1 MKESGAEVSVSVKK
15 RGQVGGSMAD
25 PKVCVSL
32 EGTTVKE
39 MADEAARA
47 NLAGADYVEVRFDRL
62 YLKRPEA
69 QPVEDEN
76 GEVKHVMPPETEW
89 PIRDMATIDVDAS
102 IQSLKESIPLP
113 VIFTVRSSDEG
124 GHYPGDEGQRHEILQ
139 KGIASGVNT
148 VDLELSIDESV
159 RSNLLE
165 QASAGGVSVI
175 SSIHDVNTT
184 PSAEELVSM
193 VNEHATEGEV
203 FKFCGTVNDHQDA
216 LQIVEASYELKGSN
230 HAFSMM
236 ALGNGG
242 DWARL
247 HAPVLGQSLVYATLR
262 SEFKLSNKGLVNIRD
277 LKNAWALMEY

>member
-1 MKESGAEVSVSVKK
+1 
-15 RGQVGGSMAD
+15 MAD

-47 NLAGADYVEVRFDRL
+47 NLAGADFVEVRFDRL

-69 QPVEDEN
+69 EAIEDEN
-76 GEVKHVMPPETEW
+76 GEVKHVMPPDSEW
-89 PIRDMATIDVDAS
+89 PVRDMETIDVDAS
-102 IQSLKESIPLP
+102 IQQLKESIPLP
-113 VIFTVRSSDEG
+113 VIFTVRPTEEG
-124 GHYPGDEGQRHEILQ
+124 GHYPGDETQRVEILE
-139 KGIASGVNT
+139 KAIASGVNS
-148 VDLELSIDESV
+148 VDLELSIDEAK
-159 RSNLLE
+159 RSSLLE
-165 QASAGGVSVI
+165 QATSGKVSII
-175 SSIHDVNTT
+175 SSMHNTSTT
-184 PSAEELVSM
+184 PSADELVGL
-193 VNEHATEGEV
+193 VKEHAKENEM

-216 LQIVEASYELKGSN
+216 LQIVEASYELKNSPL
-230 HAFSMM
+230 AFSLM

>member
-1 MKESGAEVSVSVKK
+1 MAE
-15 RGQVGGSMAD
+15 

-47 NLAGADYVEVRFDRL
+47 NLAGADFVEVRFDRL

-76 GEVKHVMPPETEW
+76 GEVKHVMPPESEW
-89 PIRDMATIDVDAS
+89 PERSMDDINVDEA
-102 IQSLKESIPLP
+102 IQALKESIPLP
-113 VIFTVRSSDEG
+113 VIFTVRPKGEGGFYPGSDE
-124 GHYPGDEGQRHEILQ
+124 ERHTVLGKAID
-139 KGIASGVNT
+139 SGVNT
-148 VDLELSIDESV
+148 VDLELSIDGDS
-159 RSNLLE
+159 RTSLLDN
-165 QASAGGVSVI
+165 ASASKVKVI
-175 SSIHDVNTT
+175 SSIHDTQTT
-184 PSAEELVSM
+184 PSAEELVAM
-193 VNEHATEGEV
+193 VKEHANDEQM

-216 LQIVEASYELKGSN
+216 LQIVEASHELKDAGISY
-230 HAFSMM
+230 ALM

-247 HAPVLGQSLVYATLR
+247 HAPVLGQAMVYATLR
-262 SEFKLSNKGLVNIRD
+262 SEFKLSTKGLVNIRD

>member
-1 MKESGAEVSVSVKK
+1 
-15 RGQVGGSMAD
+15 MAD

-32 EGTTVKE
+32 EGTTVKQ

-47 NLAGADYVEVRFDRL
+47 NLAGADFVEVRFDRL
-62 YLKRPEA
+62 YLKQPEA
-69 QPVEDEN
+69 EAVEDEN
-76 GEVKHVMPPETEW
+76 GEVKHVMPPDSEW
-89 PIRDMATIDVDAS
+89 PVRDLESIDVDES

-113 VIFTVRSSDEG
+113 VIFTVRPLDEG
-124 GHYPGDEGQRHEILQ
+124 GHYPGDEDSRMAILG
-139 KGIASGVNT
+139 KAIESGVNSI
-148 VDLELSIDESV
+148 DLELSIGDKA
-159 RSNLLE
+159 RSTLAE
-165 QASAGGVSVI
+165 QATSAKVNII
-175 SSIHDVNTT
+175 SSIHNTTTT
-184 PSAEELVSM
+184 PSAEELVNM
-193 VNEHATEGEV
+193 VNEHAKDGEI

-216 LQIVEASYELKGSN
+216 LQIVEASHELKTTS
-230 HAFSMM
+230 HAYSMM

>member
-1 MKESGAEVSVSVKK
+1 
-15 RGQVGGSMAD
+15 MAD

-47 NLAGADYVEVRFDRL
+47 NLAGADFVEVRFDRL

-69 QPVEDEN
+69 QPVEGED
-76 GEVKHVMPPETEW
+76 GEVKHVMPPDSEW
-89 PIRDMATIDVDAS
+89 PVRDMDSVDVDAS

-113 VIFTVRSSDEG
+113 VIFTVRPSDEG
-124 GHYPGDEGQRHEILQ
+124 GHYPGDDAQRLEVLE
-139 KGIASGVNT
+139 KAIASGVNT
-148 VDLELSIDESV
+148 IDLELSIEDSS
-159 RSNLLE
+159 RTDLL
-165 QASAGGVSVI
+165 AKANDAGVKVI
-175 SSIHDVNTT
+175 SSIHDTTTT
-184 PSAEELVSM
+184 PSADELVNM
-193 VNEHATEGEV
+193 VNEHAKEGEV

-216 LQIVEASYELKGSN
+216 LQIVAASYELKSSK

>member
-1 MKESGAEVSVSVKK
+1 
-15 RGQVGGSMAD
+15 MAD

-47 NLAGADYVEVRFDRL
+47 NLAGADFVEVRFDRL

-69 QPVEDEN
+69 EAVEDED
-76 GEVKHVMPPETEW
+76 GEVKHIMPPDNEW
-89 PIRDMATIDVDAS
+89 PVREMDSIDVDES
-102 IQSLKESIPLP
+102 IQNLKESIPLP
-113 VIFTVRSSDEG
+113 VIFTVRPQEEG
-124 GHYPGDEGQRHEILQ
+124 GYYPGGEDERITVLEKAID
-139 KGIASGVNT
+139 SGVNSI
-148 VDLELSIDESV
+148 DLELSIEEGA
-159 RSNLLE
+159 RSSLLE
-165 QASAGGVSVI
+165 KATSSKVSII
-175 SSIHDVNTT
+175 SSIHNTSTT
-184 PSAEELVSM
+184 PSADELVSM
-193 VNEHATEGEV
+193 VKEHAKEGEI

-216 LQIVEASYELKGSN
+216 LQIVEASHELKTSS
-230 HAFSMM
+230 HAYAMM

-277 LKNAWALMEY
+277 LKNAWTLMEY

>member
-1 MKESGAEVSVSVKK
+1 M
-15 RGQVGGSMAD
+15 
-25 PKVCVSL
+25 
-32 EGTTVKE
+32 
-39 MADEAARA
+39 
-47 NLAGADYVEVRFDRL
+47 
-62 YLKRPEA
+62 
-69 QPVEDEN
+69 
-76 GEVKHVMPPETEW
+76 
-89 PIRDMATIDVDAS
+89 
-102 IQSLKESIPLP
+102 
-113 VIFTVRSSDEG
+113 
-124 GHYPGDEGQRHEILQ
+124 
-139 KGIASGVNT
+139 
-148 VDLELSIDESV
+148 
-159 RSNLLE
+159 
-165 QASAGGVSVI
+165 I

-193 VNEHATEGEV
+193 VNEHAKEGEV

>member
-1 MKESGAEVSVSVKK
+1 
-15 RGQVGGSMAD
+15 
-25 PKVCVSL
+25 
-32 EGTTVKE
+32 
-39 MADEAARA
+39 
-47 NLAGADYVEVRFDRL
+47 
-62 YLKRPEA
+62 
-69 QPVEDEN
+69 
-76 GEVKHVMPPETEW
+76 
-89 PIRDMATIDVDAS
+89 MATIDVDAS

-184 PSAEELVSM
+184 PSAEELVGM
-193 VNEHATEGEV
+193 VNEHAKEGEV

>member
-1 MKESGAEVSVSVKK
+1 
-15 RGQVGGSMAD
+15 MAD

-47 NLAGADYVEVRFDRL
+47 NLAGADLVEVRFDRL

-69 QPVEDEN
+69 QPVEGED
-76 GEVKHVMPPETEW
+76 GEVKHVMPPESEW
-89 PIRDMATIDVDAS
+89 PVREMESIDVDTC
-102 IQSLKESIPLP
+102 IQNLKESIPLP
-113 VIFTVRSSDEG
+113 VIFTVRPTEEG
-124 GHYPGDEGQRHEILQ
+124 GHYPGEASQRHEILE
-139 KGIASGVNT
+139 KAIASGVNS
-148 VDLELSIDESV
+148 VDLELSIEDGV
-159 RSNLLE
+159 RTDLLDK
-165 QASAGGVSVI
+165 ANGAGVRVI
-175 SSIHDVNTT
+175 SSIHDTTTT
-184 PSAEELVSM
+184 PSAEELVGM
-193 VNEHATEGEV
+193 VNEHAKEGEV

-216 LQIVEASYELKGSN
+216 LQIVEASYELKSSK

-277 LKNAWALMEY
+277 LKNAWTLLEY